1 MKKQGTK
8 EQRYHFESFIRVVS
22 RLSDDLIVPRA
33 PACEP
38 TSESITCAARWE
50 SVEQERRHQSTVA
63 AASLVNVISL

>member
-8 EQRYHFESFIRVVS
+8 EQTSYFEPFIRGVS

-38 TSESITCAARWE
+38 TSESITCVARGRALNR
-50 SVEQERRHQSTVA
+50 SVINPQSQ
-63 AASLVNVISL
+63 LRC